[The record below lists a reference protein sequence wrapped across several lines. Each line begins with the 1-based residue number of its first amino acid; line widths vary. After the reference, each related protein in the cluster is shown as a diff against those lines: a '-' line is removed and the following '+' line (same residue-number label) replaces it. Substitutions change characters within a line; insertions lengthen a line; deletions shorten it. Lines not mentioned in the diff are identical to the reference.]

1 MREMIRLIVTVLAFS
16 AFSGGLLAALH
27 NGTQARIEYQVLKFV
42 KGPTI
47 KQIMAGAAND
57 PLTDR
62 FKVTDG
68 EIGREFYVGVFEGK
82 PKVVAFESFGKGYE
96 GELGVIVAVNIE
108 NDEIVGIGVTTHRET
123 PGVGARVKTDPSF
136 AEQFKGLPLKEPFKI
151 RPDGGQIDA
160 ISGASFSSRGVCEAV
175 TKATGIYTKHK
186 RDIVEKLKSFKT

>member
-1 MREMIRLIVTVLAFS
+1 MREMIRLIITVLAFS

-47 KQIMAGAAND
+47 KQIMVGASND

-62 FKVTDG
+62 FKLEVGKVD
-68 EIGREFYVGVFEGK
+68 REFYVGIFEGK

-96 GELGVIVAVNIE
+96 GELGVIVAVDVE
-108 NDEIVGIGVTTHRET
+108 NDQILGIGVTTHRET
-123 PGVGARVKTDPSF
+123 PGVGSRVKTDLSF

-151 RPDGGQIDA
+151 RLDGGQIDA
-160 ISGASFSSRGVCEAV
+160 VSGASFSSRGVCEAV
-175 TKATGIYTKHK
+175 TKATGIYRKHK
-186 RDIVEKLKSFKT
+186 NDIVERLKSFKT

>member
-27 NGTQARIEYQVLKFV
+27 NGTQGRIEYQVLKFV

-47 KQIMAGAAND
+47 KHIMAGAAND
-57 PLTDR
+57 PLVDR
-62 FKVTDG
+62 FKLADGQTD
-68 EIGREFYVGVFEGK
+68 REFYVGIFEGA
-82 PKVVAFESFGKGYE
+82 PRVVAFESFGKGYE
-96 GELGVIVAVNIE
+96 GELGVIVAVNVE
-108 NDEIVGIGVTTHRET
+108 NDQIVGIGVTTHRET
-123 PGVGARVKTDPSF
+123 PGVGARVKSDPSF

-175 TKATGIYTKHK
+175 TKATDVYKKYKENIL
-186 RDIVEKLKSFKT
+186 EKLKSFKT